1 MGHFGSKIY
10 RLKAFLA
17 IFIIISVNISLFA
30 KEDIGGVFYRVVF
43 PFYQDKGDLPLVIL
57 RCEKAKPIG
66 IRVEMEGVTLEWI
79 GDSIKDIKG
88 VIKTPSAIYDK
99 NTQKVAGNEKI
110 TYRSSAMDLDGVGFD
125 IDQVKQLIHIRSD
138 VKVVLKSRLKQE
150 RGIHHKNAG
159 KGKISVAKSRAKMQ
173 IERIVTPEA
182 EKEKSAVQEDEVR
195 DNVRSSNFEWS
206 SLFWFVILII
216 SVIVVIRFLHRKQVK
231 KCSK

>member
-1 MGHFGSKIY
+1 MGHVSSKIY

-17 IFIIISVNISLFA
+17 LFLIIAVNVTLFA

-43 PFYQDKGDLPLVIL
+43 PFYQERGDLPLVIL

-88 VIKTPSAIYDK
+88 VIKTPSAVYDK
-99 NTQKVAGNEKI
+99 NTQQVTGNKKI

-150 RGIHHKNAG
+150 RGIHVKKGTG
-159 KGKISVAKSRAKMQ
+159 KVSIAKSRAKMQ
-173 IERIVTPEA
+173 IERIDSNGEKLKDDIVPAPE
-182 EKEKSAVQEDEVR
+182 EQSA
-195 DNVRSSNFEWS
+195 RSSNFDWS

-216 SVIVVIRFLHRKQVK
+216 IVIVIIRLLHRKQRRK
-231 KCSK
+231 GSK

>member
-1 MGHFGSKIY
+1 MGHISSKIY
-10 RLKAFLA
+10 RVKIFLA
-17 IFIIISVNISLFA
+17 LFVIISVNISLFA

-43 PFYQDKGDLPLVIL
+43 PFYQDNGDLPLVIL
-57 RCEKAKPIG
+57 RCDKAKPIG

-79 GDSIKDIKG
+79 GESIKDIKG
-88 VIKTPSAIYDK
+88 VIKTPSAVYDK
-99 NTQKVAGNEKI
+99 NTQKVFGNEKI

-150 RGIHHKNAG
+150 RGMHRANTG
-159 KGKISVAKSRAKMQ
+159 KGKISIAKSRAKMQ
-173 IERIVTPEA
+173 IERIVAPEA
-182 EKEKSAVQEDEVR
+182 EKEKSAVEEV
-195 DNVRSSNFEWS
+195 DAQDSVRGSNFEWS

-216 SVIVVIRFLHRKQVK
+216 SVTVVIGFLHRKQVK